1 MEKHYR
7 YLEDFIAALR
17 ANGRYAFALTEVHR
31 QFNVSNEAIKKA
43 LQRLRSKG
51 EIVPVRKGFYV
62 VVTPEYKSRRI
73 PPPTLFIH
81 ELMQF
86 LQRNYYIGLLNAAA
100 YYGASHQQPQSFSV
114 VTTQPFLRK
123 ISSHHTNIQFFIKK
137 GWAKEDVVQKK
148 AATGY
153 INVSSPE
160 LTALDLLFYFDQVGG
175 FNRIATILEE
185 LAESM
190 NAEKLAEAAKR
201 FPQMAAVQRLGF
213 LLDEVLQQKA
223 LSMPMGRYL
232 KTVSCFPILLRPQ
245 NSKWDNMVTGNIWK
259 VVPNIEVETD

>member
-17 ANGRYAFALTEVHR
+17 TNGRYAFALTEVHQ

-43 LQRLRSKG
+43 LQRLRNKG

-62 VVTPEYKSRRI
+62 IVTPEYKNRGI
-73 PPPTLFIH
+73 PPPTLFVH

-86 LQRNYYIGLLNAAA
+86 LQRDYYIGLLNAATF
-100 YYGASHQQPQSFSV
+100 YGASHQQPQSFSI
-114 VTTQPFLRK
+114 VTAPPSLRK
-123 ISSHHTNIQFFIKK
+123 ISSHHTNIHFFTKK

-153 INVSSPE
+153 VCVSSPE

-175 FNRIATILEE
+175 FNRIATVLEE

-190 NAEKLAEAAKR
+190 DAEKLAEAAKR
-201 FPQMAAVQRLGF
+201 FHQTAAVQRLGF

-223 LSMPMGRYL
+223 LTMPMARYL
-232 KTVSCFPILLRPQ
+232 KTVSCFPLLLRPQ
-245 NSKWDNMVTGNIWK
+245 NNKRGNMVTGNIWK